1 MTDRELKLQDRE
13 PCEGCEETGCRQCC
27 YPMPVQQDDLQDK
40 VTPLRKEQFPLTDI
54 ERATMDGYD
63 KGAAAE
69 RARIAAEFE
78 PLIDKWCLCRCVL
91 CLKVDTTSC
100 PTLVPLID
108 AIDTVLKG
116 ELQPGG
122 DT

>member
-1 MTDRELKLQDRE
+1 MTDLKLSPEDRTC
-13 PCEGCEETGCRQCC
+13 PYCRVLNPDHRPEECRL
-27 YPMPVQQDDLQDK
+27 QDDLQDK

-78 PLIDKWCLCRCVL
+78 PLLDKWCLCRCAL